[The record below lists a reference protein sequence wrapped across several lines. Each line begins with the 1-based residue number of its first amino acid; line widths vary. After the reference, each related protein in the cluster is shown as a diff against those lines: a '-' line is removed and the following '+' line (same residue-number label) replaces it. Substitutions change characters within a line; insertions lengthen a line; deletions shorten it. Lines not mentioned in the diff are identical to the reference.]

1 MASDSLTHSHI
12 WSEHFK
18 IALLSQ
24 LYRWSYCDSLTI
36 STYQAHLNLWMFP
49 LYVSSG
55 CALLTVEIL
64 WPDESLSVLPYK
76 CFHMK
81 HNTTGLAIP
90 FLWHLAVVIRVLYS
104 TFCYCSYDMWWYI
117 SSHELTRQSFIFTNH
132 YTLSSALHIYGD
144 FCLILCVDVYTL
156 ANWLWSAAF
165 IFHLLKARRHSWSI
179 RAIWPYKGCVPSEE
193 LPHKVNIAYLK
204 FLSIFM
210 RTLHLNTSSW
220 HTHGKWVICWTMR
233 NKYMRCW
240 IIYILYSLSDN
251 L

>member
-117 SSHELTRQSFIFTNH
+117 SSHELTRQSFIFTIH
-132 YTLSSALHIYGD
+132 CHPPYIYMVISVL
-144 FCLILCVDVYTL
+144 FCVWMSILWLTGYDLLLLFSIYWRLEDIRGPFEQFGPIKDVYL
-156 ANWLWSAAF
+156 PRN
-165 IFHLLKARRHSWSI
+165 FHTK
-179 RAIWPYKGCVPSEE
+179 
-193 LPHKVNIAYLK
+193 
-204 FLSIFM
+204 
-210 RTLHLNTSSW
+210 
-220 HTHGKWVICWTMR
+220 
-233 NKYMRCW
+233 
-240 IIYILYSLSDN
+240 
-251 L
+251 